1 MIKSKI
7 LMTVKVFGH
16 KNPDTDTITSAI
28 VTAAI
33 EKELGGDAK
42 AYRLGEINK
51 ETEYVLNYFNVE
63 VPELLESLNDTDE
76 VMLVDHNEFQQSAD
90 GIEQATI
97 TSVIDHHRVA
107 NFETNAPLYFRAEP
121 AGCTATIL
129 HKIFK
134 ENNIEITK
142 EMAGLMMSAII
153 SDTLLLKSPTTTK
166 QDEEALHELSTIADV
181 DYEPYGFDMLKAGY
195 STKDKSAK
203 TLITGYARIFDMNDN
218 HVRIAQVNV
227 VDLEELC
234 ARKQEL
240 TEEMKKESDE
250 ENYDLFILVVT
261 DILASDSRIIAIGEN
276 NAVIERAFD
285 VALAD
290 NEALLTGVVSRK
302 KQVVPNIE
310 KAFKSIY
317 E

>member
-1 MIKSKI
+1 
-7 LMTVKVFGH
+7 
-16 KNPDTDTITSAI
+16 
-28 VTAAI
+28 
-33 EKELGGDAK
+33 
-42 AYRLGEINK
+42 
-51 ETEYVLNYFNVE
+51 
-63 VPELLESLNDTDE
+63 
-76 VMLVDHNEFQQSAD
+76 
-90 GIEQATI
+90 
-97 TSVIDHHRVA
+97 
-107 NFETNAPLYFRAEP
+107 NAPLYFRAEP
-121 AGCTATIL
+121 VGCTATIL
-129 HKIFK
+129 NKIFK

-153 SDTLLLKSPTTTK
+153 SDTLLLKSQTTTK
-166 QDEEALHELSTIADV
+166 QDEEPLHELSTIEDA
-181 DYEPYGFDMLKAGY
+181 DYETYGLDMLKAVAC
-195 STKDKSAK
+195 TKDKRAK
-203 TLITGYARIFDMNDN
+203 TIITGDAKSFNMNDN
-218 HVRIAQVNV
+218 HVRIAQENV
-227 VDLEELC
+227 VDLEELF

-250 ENYDLFILVVT
+250 ENYDLFILVAT

>member
-1 MIKSKI
+1 
-7 LMTVKVFGH
+7 MTVKVFGH

-28 VTAAI
+28 VTATI

-51 ETEYVLNYFNVE
+51 ETEYALNYFNVE
-63 VPELLESLNDTDE
+63 VPELLESVNDTDE

-121 AGCTATIL
+121 VGCTATIL
-129 HKIFK
+129 NKIFK

-181 DYEPYGFDMLKAGY
+181 DYETYGLDMLKAGA

-203 TLITGYARIFDMNDN
+203 TLITGDAKSFDMNDN

-227 VDLEELC
+227 VDLEELFE
-234 ARKQEL
+234 RKQEL
-240 TEEMKKESDE
+240 TEEMQKESNE

-261 DILASDSRIIAIGEN
+261 DILASDSRVIAIGEN
-276 NAVIERAFD
+276 NTVIERAFD
-285 VALAD
+285 VALDD

-310 KAFKSIY
+310 KAFISLY